1 MNNCKKIDKTVEYL
15 TVEEW
20 SIMMER
26 EDLDMYLRQTYDD
39 ILQAMEEE
47 IDLTD
52 MTDFELNLID
62 DPDEREEMRK
72 ARDEQLNS
80 KRKEYKKTEK

>member
-26 EDLDMYLRQTYDD
+26 EDLNMYLEQTYDD
-39 ILQAMEEE
+39 ILEAMEEE

-80 KRKEYKKTEK
+80 NRKEYKKTEK

>member
-26 EDLDMYLRQTYDD
+26 EDLDMYLGQTYDD

>member
-26 EDLDMYLRQTYDD
+26 EDLDMYLGQTYDD

-72 ARDEQLNS
+72 ARDE
-80 KRKEYKKTEK
+80 